1 MIKKVDKTKVT
12 GSEVFTYTILATYS
26 QVSQTNETETA
37 TKTETETET
46 ATTVTITEFFPS
58 NLVYE
63 LPTIEGYLQKIIET
77 EEKGGTLVTFD
88 FGELESGTTVTF
100 EIPVYFGEGRKDG
113 DTFTNVATL
122 YENGVESATASA
134 DTVTLTLI
142 SDFVLTKGRVTQEPV
157 SSGDEV
163 YFRLVLEN
171 KGDGGATISDVVL
184 TDALPTGL
192 VADLKYSVIGYDDS
206 TTFPDKSAD
215 GQLGTW
221 KGSTMIFDLSSYSGT
236 KYVVDVHTQVDLR
249 VASGTIL
256 TNTADWT
263 VDNVEQTS
271 SSVEVTVGSATP
283 TDKLY
288 QAISDIVESIALE
301 EAGIY
306 AILDA
311 EGAKIQKAVSLG
323 LCDENLLA
331 VNGSVDSMVSSL
343 TDLEQVLQAKLSLV
357 LEATTTT

>member
-1 MIKKVDKTKVT
+1 
-12 GSEVFTYTILATYS
+12 
-26 QVSQTNETETA
+26 
-37 TKTETETET
+37 
-46 ATTVTITEFFPS
+46 
-58 NLVYE
+58 
-63 LPTIEGYLQKIIET
+63 
-77 EEKGGTLVTFD
+77 
-88 FGELESGTTVTF
+88 
-100 EIPVYFGEGRKDG
+100 
-113 DTFTNVATL
+113 
-122 YENGVESATASA
+122 
-134 DTVTLTLI
+134 
-142 SDFVLTKGRVTQEPV
+142 
-157 SSGDEV
+157 
-163 YFRLVLEN
+163 
-171 KGDGGATISDVVL
+171 
-184 TDALPTGL
+184 
-192 VADLKYSVIGYDDS
+192 
-206 TTFPDKSAD
+206 
-215 GQLGTW
+215 
-221 KGSTMIFDLSSYSGT
+221 MIFDLSSYSGT

-271 SSVEVTVGSATP
+271 SSVEVTVSSATP
-283 TDKLY
+283 TDELY

-301 EAGIY
+301 EAGIF